1 MSWNLY
7 FAYFL
12 ITIAI
17 CTTHTLSLPSSGKN
31 YESSFPSIRE
41 DIDKDGY
48 DNALNSENVLL
59 SLAPLYKPIS
69 SSKVS
74 TTTDT
79 LSTLSIPNEE
89 ELLQLQSALS
99 AQVTSEITRAIQLEQ
114 EASESVHQAE
124 SLQKAALEA
133 KNRAKVAREVLKSLK
148 SLWNNDKRA
157 NILDDESDK
166 IRENNI
172 MVPIIDHDYLL
183 DERKIGP
190 IDNDYRAVNEDIY
203 DKIAQSHNYG
213 NDEEMVN
220 LEDTTTSSRYKRRK
234 NLPSLPKEFIHF
246 DNDDIDTVD
255 LLKNSEQNTRRL
267 SEAEQ
272 LTLEKIRLY
281 ILKQLI
287 HKQKEEEGL
296 LDEPY
301 HPRHQSDIEDDD
313 HNDADRNS
321 YVNHRNRYYHSR
333 HTRPSN
339 LDYQLS
345 ESDLQPWLVINKPED
360 DENYVNSEDEPHI
373 YGMPRHLLRQV
384 NLNTINNEDPLLS
397 I

>member
-1 MSWNLY
+1 M
-7 FAYFL
+7 
-12 ITIAI
+12 
-17 CTTHTLSLPSSGKN
+17 K
-31 YESSFPSIRE
+31 
-41 DIDKDGY
+41 
-48 DNALNSENVLL
+48 SENVLL
-59 SLAPLYKPIS
+59 SFAPLYKPIS
-69 SSKVS
+69 PSKVS

-79 LSTLSIPNEE
+79 LTTLSLPNEE
-89 ELLQLQSALS
+89 ELLQLQSALN
-99 AQVTSEITRAIQLEQ
+99 AQVTSEISKAIQLEQ

-133 KNRAKVAREVLKSLK
+133 KNRAKVARQVLKSLK
-148 SLWNNDKRA
+148 SLWNNDNRA

-183 DERKIGP
+183 DEGKIGP

-203 DKIAQSHNYG
+203 
-213 NDEEMVN
+213 
-220 LEDTTTSSRYKRRK
+220 EDATSSRHKRRK

-255 LLKNSEQNTRRL
+255 LLKSSEQNTRRL

-272 LTLEKIRLY
+272 
-281 ILKQLI
+281 
-287 HKQKEEEGL
+287 EEEERL
-296 LDEPY
+296 NEPY

-321 YVNHRNRYYHSR
+321 YDVNHRNRYYHSR

-339 LDYQLS
+339 LDYQVS
-345 ESDLQPWLVINKPED
+345 ESDIQPWLVMNKPED
-360 DENYVNSEDEPHI
+360 DENYVNSEDELRI